1 MKSLCFLFVLL
12 CLVSCSPVT
21 PDMSAK
27 PVVEFGATVR
37 EATPRA
43 V

>member
-12 CLVSCSPVT
+12 CLVSCSPVM